1 MPDNPTKPGPSPGG
15 PSAQQPPEYHV
26 MVLLVDDQA
35 MVCEA
40 VRRALANEPDIDF
53 HYCADAR
60 EAMTVATQIKPT
72 VILQDLVMPGI
83 DGLTLVN
90 QFRANPATRDIPI
103 IVLSTN
109 ENPQVKGQAF
119 GIGANDYLVKLPDRI
134 ELIARIRYHSR
145 AYLNQLQRDAAYR
158 ALRESQQQLIDNNA
172 QLLALNQKLEE
183 ATLAKSAFLANMS
196 HEIRTPMNGVI
207 GMISLL
213 LDTELTDEQRE
224 YVEATRSSADALL
237 TIINDILDFSKI
249 EAGKL
254 DLEQHPFELHTCL
267 EEALDLLATKACEK
281 KLDLAYNVDDAIPK
295 ILVSDVTRLR
305 QILVNLISN
314 AVKFTPQGEVVVEV
328 TPAAHNLRAT
338 EPGRDRDAEI
348 ALHPEQWLLHFCVR
362 DSGIGIPLD
371 KQHRLFKSFQQVD
384 ASTTR
389 HYGGTGLGLAICKR
403 LVELLGGRI
412 WVDSDAGKGA
422 AFHFTI
428 LAKAAAA
435 SAPPNWQ
442 SAQPQLLGRRLLLV
456 EDNAFNRNVIKHR
469 AEHWGMTVATA
480 VNSREAF
487 GLLQPRRIEVENR
500 PGSEARQR
508 DQESSVENRV
518 PGQPSTLDPR
528 LSPLPSGQPET
539 LFDAVIIDLQ
549 LPDMDGF
556 ALAGEIRKLPQA
568 PQIPLLL
575 LSSVRLR
582 NDDTRPSA
590 LGITVFVH
598 KPIRPAQLL
607 DALCRAMSVQVQRE
621 KRTPGAPALD
631 IHFASRMPLRV
642 LLADDNPI
650 NQKVGMSVLLKLG
663 YRADVANNGAEV
675 MKALEQKPYDI
686 LFLDV
691 QMPEMDGL
699 ECARQ
704 ICQRWNR
711 DKRPV
716 VIAMTGNALMGD
728 REKCLSAGMDDYI
741 SKPVR
746 IVELQTALE
755 RWGPTKSRKHDTNYF
770 LRHPHSISAGLLDDD
785 TIAELRQM
793 PPSDGVSMLSELIDL
808 YLDSAPARITQIF
821 QFAGDPQKLA
831 FHSHALKSMSLNLGC
846 KRIIELTQ
854 KLEDLGRAGDVQGAP
869 QLIHDLESSFSQTKA
884 QLLIL
889 RQEET
894 AKTTA

>member
-1 MPDNPTKPGPSPGG
+1 MDSGLTPMPEAHTNPTLNVEAARP
-15 PSAQQPPEYHV
+15 QQPPEYHV

-40 VRRALANEPDIDF
+40 VRRALATEPDVDF
-53 HYCADAR
+53 HYCSDAR
-60 EAMTVATQIKPT
+60 EAMTLATQIRPT

-83 DGLTLVN
+83 DGLTLVG
-90 QFRANPATRDIPI
+90 QFRANPATKDIPI

-119 GIGANDYLVKLPDRI
+119 AIGANDYLVKLPDRI

-183 ATLAKSAFLANMS
+183 ATAAKSAFLANMS

-224 YVEATRSSADALL
+224 YVEATRGSADALL

-254 DLEQHPFELHTCL
+254 ELEHHPFELHTCI
-267 EEALDLLATKACEK
+267 EEALELLSTKAAEK
-281 KLDLAYNVDDAIPK
+281 KLDLAYVVEDAIPK

-314 AVKFTPQGEVVVEV
+314 AVKFTSQGEVVVEV
-328 TPAAHNLRAT
+328 TPAAHGLREI
-338 EPGRDRDAEI
+338 EPGHDHDTDF
-348 ALHPEQWLLHFCVR
+348 LVHPEQWLLHFCVR
-362 DSGIGIPLD
+362 DTGVGIPLD

-403 LVELLGGRI
+403 LVELMGGRI
-412 WVDSDAGKGA
+412 WVDSDLGRGA

-428 LAKAAAA
+428 LTKA
-435 SAPPNWQ
+435 SAATTPPNWQ
-442 SAQPQLLGRRLLLV
+442 LPQQQLAGKRLLV
-456 EDNAFNRNVIKHR
+456 IEDNTTNQQIIQHR
-469 AEHWGMTVATA
+469 AEQWGMTVETAAT
-480 VNSREAF
+480 SREAF
-487 GLLQPRRIEVENR
+487 
-500 PGSEARQR
+500 ARLAA
-508 DQESSVENRV
+508 NV
-518 PGQPSTLDPR
+518 P
-528 LSPLPSGQPET
+528 
-539 LFDAVIIDLQ
+539 FDVVLVDLQ
-549 LPDMDGF
+549 LPDMDGLS
-556 ALAGEIRKLPQA
+556 LADEIRKQPYGRYLPLVLISA
-568 PQIPLLL
+568 
-575 LSSVRLR
+575 VRLR
-582 NDDTRPSA
+582 SDDTRPSA
-590 LGITVFVH
+590 MGISVFVH
-598 KPIRPAQLL
+598 KPIRPGQLL
-607 DALCRAMSVQVQRE
+607 DSLCRAMSVQLQRE
-621 KRTPGAPALD
+621 KKAPSAPALD
-631 IHFASRMPLRV
+631 STFASRLPLRL

-650 NQKVGMSVLLKLG
+650 NQKVGLSVLHRLG
-663 YRADVANNGAEV
+663 YRADVASNGMEV
-675 MKALEQKPYDI
+675 MKALEQKPYDV

-728 REKCLSAGMDDYI
+728 REKCLAAGMDDYI

-746 IVELQTALE
+746 ITELQTALE
-755 RWGPTKSRKHDTNYF
+755 RWGPTKSRKFDTNYF
-770 LRHPHSISAGLLDDD
+770 LRHPQSLTAGL
-785 TIAELRQM
+785 INEGVINELQQM
-793 PPSDGVSMLSELIDL
+793 PPNDGRTMLSELIDL
-808 YLDSAPARITQIF
+808 YLESAPARITQIYE
-821 QFAGDPQKLA
+821 FASDPQKLA
-831 FHSHALKSMSLNLGC
+831 FHAHALKSMSLNLGC
-846 KRIIELTQ
+846 TGIIEVAQ
-854 KLEDLGRAGDVQGAP
+854 QLEDHGRAGDLKSAP
-869 QLIHDLESSFSQTKA
+869 ELIRELESTFSQTKA

-889 RQEET
+889 RNQSSSP
-894 AKTTA
+894 AHA